1 MRRIMKIEKDKVVS
15 IEYKLSVEGNVVD
28 ESEGEPLVFLQGHG
42 NVIVGLEAALNG
54 FEPGTETNVSVA
66 PEAGYGF
73 YEEALIQTI
82 PTSSFDDDLEVGGH
96 YTGEDEDGQ
105 ALSFTVLEIE
115 GEEALVDFNHPL
127 DTLEFW
133 VKVLHVRDATP
144 RELELGQP
152 QAQTVIQA

>member
-1 MRRIMKIEKDKVVS
+1 MKIEKDKVIS
-15 IEYKLSVEGNVVD
+15 IDYKLSVEGNVVD
-28 ESEGEPLVFLQGHG
+28 ESDGEPLVYLHG
-42 NVIVGLEAALNG
+42 YGNIIAGLEAALTG
-54 FEPGTETNVSVA
+54 LEPGTQTKVSVA

-73 YEEALIQTI
+73 YDEQLIQTI
-82 PTSSFDDDLEVGGH
+82 PVSSFDDDLEVGGH

-127 DTLEFW
+127 AGDTLEFW
-133 VKVLHVRDATP
+133 VKVLSVRDATP
-144 RELELGQP
+144 RELEVGEP

>member
-1 MRRIMKIEKDKVVS
+1 MKIEKDKVVS

-28 ESEGEPLVFLQGHG
+28 ESDGEPLLFLQGRG
-42 NVIVGLEAALNG
+42 NIIAGLEAALLG
-54 FEPGTETNVSVA
+54 LEPGVETNVSIA

-73 YEEALIQTI
+73 YEEELIQTI
-82 PTSSFDDDLEVGGH
+82 PVSSFDDDLEVGGH

-105 ALSFTVLEIE
+105 PLSFTVLEIE

-127 DTLEFW
+127 AGDTLEFW
-133 VKVLHVRDATP
+133 VKVLNVRDATA

-152 QAQTVIQA
+152 QTQAVIQA